1 MASKSNKRPGSSKSS
16 RSSKS
21 GKTVSS
27 GTLIASIIAAF
38 LVGYVVSAFV
48 GGFRSGIGS
57 TEVPGGSGGPL
68 FQEAPSRTEYI
79 QDLEWRASQ
88 DPKDEAIWTEL
99 GNAYFDSDQY
109 LKAIDAYQHSLGIDP
124 SNANVWTD
132 MGIMYRRIE
141 EYRRA
146 IDAFERAVVEDPSHQ
161 MSRFNRGIVL
171 FYDLDDRIGAF
182 QSWDELVILNPN
194 FRTPNGQT
202 IVQMMNG
209 LR

>member
-1 MASKSNKRPGSSKSS
+1 
-16 RSSKS
+16 
-21 GKTVSS
+21 
-27 GTLIASIIAAF
+27 
-38 LVGYVVSAFV
+38 
-48 GGFRSGIGS
+48 
-57 TEVPGGSGGPL
+57 
-68 FQEAPSRTEYI
+68 
-79 QDLEWRASQ
+79 
-88 DPKDEAIWTEL
+88 
-99 GNAYFDSDQY
+99 
-109 LKAIDAYQHSLGIDP
+109 
-124 SNANVWTD
+124 

-182 QSWDELVILNPN
+182 QSWDELVKLNPN